1 MKPTVV
7 FDLDGTLVDS
17 LADIKASFRWV
28 LRQAGYPEPDDAAMS
43 RLIGR
48 PLAEMFREAAPGA
61 DEAALVAAFRDY
73 YPRHLADHSRPYPG
87 VPELLAALGRAGYA
101 RVVATTKKTPVAHKL
116 IEAVGLANLI
126 DHVQGTDGLPP
137 KPAPDVV
144 LAALAAVDG
153 KGLWMVGD
161 TMHDVGAGR
170 AAGLATYAVT
180 WGNHDAAT
188 LARANPD
195 RLEPDLNALANLLL
209 ESAVV

>member
-1 MKPTVV
+1 LKPTIV

-48 PLAEMFREAAPGA
+48 PLVEMFREAAPGA
-61 DEAALVAAFRDY
+61 NEEELVAAFREY
-73 YPRHLADHSRPYPG
+73 YPRHLADRSRPYPG
-87 VPELLAALGRAGYA
+87 VPEFLTRLGDAGYA
-101 RVVATTKKTPVAHKL
+101 RVVATTKKTPIARRL
-116 IEAVGLANLI
+116 LEAVGLADLV
-126 DHVQGTDGLPP
+126 DYVQGTDDLPP

-144 LAALAAVDG
+144 LAALAGVG
-153 KGLWMVGD
+153 GEGLWMVGD
-161 TMHDVGAGR
+161 TVHDIGAGR

-188 LARANPD
+188 LAAAGPD
-195 RLEPDLNALANLLL
+195 RLEPDLEALAGILL
-209 ESAVV
+209 EPAVV